1 MTVPPPPASAQARAE
16 TLRGLCG
23 GAVHLPGDPGYD
35 LARAPWNVQAATFP
49 AAVAYPAFA
58 DEVAEVLRAAAAAGL
73 AVAPQGTGH
82 GAAPLQGRL
91 GHAVLLRTGAFGELS
106 IDEDRRIA
114 RVGAGVLWGDLV
126 DAAGTVGL
134 AGLHPSSPDVGV
146 VGYSIGGGIGWYARR
161 LGLQCNTMTAA
172 EVVLADGTFVR
183 ATADSDAEL
192 FWGLRG
198 SGMPLGVVTA
208 LEFQLYPVDSVV
220 AGFLAWDWTR
230 IERVLPSW
238 AAWCAEAPDEATTSF
253 RVLHVPPIPAVP
265 PELRGRRLVVV
276 DGAVLGPDG
285 RAAEIL
291 APLRALAP
299 EFDTMARVPAAALAR
314 LHLEPEG
321 PSPGYASSAL
331 LTGLP
336 DAAVA
341 AVLETAGP
349 GSGNRLT
356 VAELRQLGGALGRP
370 DPDGGALASLDGQ
383 FLVLGLGL
391 EDDPATW
398 PGMRE
403 DAARMLAALVPWT
416 TEREYLPMLD
426 DPTDPRKAYPPE
438 VYARLA
444 ALRRAVDPAGL
455 FVGQHG

>member
-58 DEVAEVLRAAAAAGL
+58 DEVADVLRAAAAAGL

-82 GAAPLQGRL
+82 GAARSQGRL
-91 GHAVLLRTGAFGELS
+91 GDAVLLRTAAFGELS

-161 LGLQCNTMTAA
+161 LGLQCNAITRPRWCSPTGPSSAPPPTRTPSCSGGCAA
-172 EVVLADGTFVR
+172 AD
-183 ATADSDAEL
+183 A
-192 FWGLRG
+192 
-198 SGMPLGVVTA
+198 LGVVTA
-208 LEFQLYPVDSVV
+208 LEFQLYASTASSRASWPGTGRRSSGCCR
-220 AGFLAWDWTR
+220 AGRPGAPT
-230 IERVLPSW
+230 
-238 AAWCAEAPDEATTSF
+238 APDEATTSF
-253 RVLHVPPIPAVP
+253 RVLHVPPVPSVPGGAAGPPAGV
-265 PELRGRRLVVV
+265 L

-285 RAAEIL
+285 RAAEFL

-299 EFDTMARVPAAALAR
+299 EFDTLARVPAAVTGPAAPRAR
-314 LHLEPEG
+314 G
-321 PSPGYASSAL
+321 PQPRYASSAL

-341 AVLETAGP
+341 AVMETAGP

-370 DPDGGALASLDGQ
+370 DPDGGALACLDGR
-383 FLVLGLGL
+383 V
-391 EDDPATW
+391 
-398 PGMRE
+398 PGARPRPGGGPGDVAG
-403 DAARMLAALVPWT
+403 DA
-416 TEREYLPMLD
+416 
-426 DPTDPRKAYPPE
+426 
-438 VYARLA
+438 
-444 ALRRAVDPAGL
+444 
-455 FVGQHG
+455 